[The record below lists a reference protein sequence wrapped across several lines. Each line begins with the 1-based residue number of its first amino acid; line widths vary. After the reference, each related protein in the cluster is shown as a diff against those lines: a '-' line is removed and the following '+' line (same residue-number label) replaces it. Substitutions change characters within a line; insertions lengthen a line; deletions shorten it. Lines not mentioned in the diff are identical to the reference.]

1 MFNKEILKLYF
12 ICGTTTCNNK
22 NLEQVVEEAL
32 RGGITSFQFRE
43 KGDGALVGFQKEEL
57 AKKIQELCKIYQV
70 PFIINDDIELA
81 IKLDADGVHVGQE
94 DADVEKIRKLLPN
107 KIIGLSVGNEEE
119 LRKSKIEF
127 VDYIGVGPV
136 HSTISKNDAG
146 GAIGYKGIKKMRK
159 LVPNI
164 PIVAIGGITK
174 EDIRSIAAIGVEGVY
189 IISAISY
196 SEHIKQTVEQM
207 INEYKIYV
215 E

>member
-57 AKKIQELCKIYQV
+57 ARKIQNLCRLYQV

-81 IKLDADGVHVGQE
+81 LEIDADGVHVGQG
-94 DADVEKIRKLLPN
+94 DGNIEKIRKLLPD

-119 LRKSKIEF
+119 QRRSKLEF

-136 HSTISKNDAG
+136 HSTISKNEKQAFEIDRFLFSNEVLR
-146 GAIGYKGIKKMRK
+146 IIH
-159 LVPNI
+159 LD
-164 PIVAIGGITK
+164 
-174 EDIRSIAAIGVEGVY
+174 EDDEPD
-189 IISAISY
+189 
-196 SEHIKQTVEQM
+196 T
-207 INEYKIYV
+207 EYKISTK
-215 E
+215 ELKEIRENR

>member
-22 NLEQVVEEAL
+22 NLIEVVEEAL

-43 KGDGALVGFQKEEL
+43 KGNGAFVGEQKEEL
-57 AKKIQELCKIYQV
+57 AKKIQKLCKAYQV

-94 DADVEKIRKLLPN
+94 DADVEKIRKLLPD

-174 EDIRSIAAIGVEGVY
+174 EDIRSIAAIGVEGVS

-207 INEYKIYV
+207 INEYKIYI

>member
-57 AKKIQELCKIYQV
+57 ARKIQNLCRLYQV

-81 IKLDADGVHVGQE
+81 VKLDADGVHVGQG
-94 DADVEKIRKLLPN
+94 DGDVEKIRKLLPD

-119 LRKSKIEF
+119 QRRSKLEF

-146 GAIGYKGIKKMRK
+146 GAIGYKGLKKMRK
-159 LVPNI
+159 LAPEI

-174 EDIRSIAAIGVEGVY
+174 EDIKNIVATGVEGVS

-196 SEHIKQTVEQM
+196 SENIKQTVEQM
-207 INEYKIYV
+207 INEYKNYV

>member
-12 ICGTTTCNNK
+12 ICGTTTSNNK

-57 AKKIQELCKIYQV
+57 AKKIQKLCKLYQV

-81 IKLDADGVHVGQE
+81 VKLDADGVHVGQG
-94 DADVEKIRKLLPN
+94 DGDVEKIRKLLPD

-119 LRKSKIEF
+119 LRESKIEF

-146 GAIGYKGIKKMRK
+146 GAIGYKGLKKMRK
-159 LVPNI
+159 LAPEI
-164 PIVAIGGITK
+164 PIVAIGGIKK
-174 EDIRSIAAIGVEGVY
+174 EDIKNIAVIGVEGVS

-207 INEYKIYV
+207 INEHKNYV

>member
-57 AKKIQELCKIYQV
+57 AKKIQKLCKLYQV

-81 IKLDADGVHVGQE
+81 VKLDADGVHVGQG
-94 DADVEKIRKLLPN
+94 DGDVEKIRKLLPD

-119 LRKSKIEF
+119 LREF

-146 GAIGYKGIKKMRK
+146 GAIGYKGLKKMRK
-159 LVPNI
+159 LAPEI
-164 PIVAIGGITK
+164 PIVAIGGIKK
-174 EDIRSIAAIGVEGVY
+174 EDIKNIAAIGVEGIS

-196 SEHIKQTVEQM
+196 SESIKQTVEQM
-207 INEYKIYV
+207 INEYKNYV

>member
-57 AKKIQELCKIYQV
+57 AREIQKLCKLYQV

-81 IKLDADGVHVGQE
+81 VKLDADGVHVGQG
-94 DADVEKIRKLLPN
+94 DGDVEKIRKLLPD

-119 LRKSKIEF
+119 LRESKTGF

-146 GAIGYKGIKKMRK
+146 GAIGYKGLKKMRK
-159 LVPNI
+159 LAPEI
-164 PIVAIGGITK
+164 PIVAIGGIKK
-174 EDIRSIAAIGVEGVY
+174 EDIKNIAAIGVEGVS

-196 SEHIKQTVEQM
+196 SESIKQTVEQM
-207 INEYKIYV
+207 INEYKNYV

>member
-174 EDIRSIAAIGVEGVY
+174 EDLRSIAAIGVEGVS

>member
-12 ICGTTTCNNK
+12 ICGTITCNNK

-43 KGDGALVGFQKEEL
+43 KGDGALVGFQKEES
-57 AKKIQELCKIYQV
+57 AREIQKLCKLYQV

-81 IKLDADGVHVGQE
+81 VKLDADGVHVGQG
-94 DADVEKIRKLLPN
+94 DGDVGKIRKLLPD

-119 LRKSKIEF
+119 LRESKIEF

-146 GAIGYKGIKKMRK
+146 GAIGYKGLKKMRK
-159 LVPNI
+159 LAPEI
-164 PIVAIGGITK
+164 PIVAIGGIKK
-174 EDIRSIAAIGVEGVY
+174 EDIKNIAAIGVEGVS

-196 SEHIKQTVEQM
+196 SESIKQTVEQM
-207 INEYKIYV
+207 INEYKNYV

>member
-1 MFNKEILKLYF
+1 M
-12 ICGTTTCNNK
+12 
-22 NLEQVVEEAL
+22 EEAL

-57 AKKIQELCKIYQV
+57 AREIQKLCKLYQV

-81 IKLDADGVHVGQE
+81 IKLDADGVHVGQG
-94 DADVEKIRKLLPN
+94 DGDVEKIRKLLPD

-119 LRKSKIEF
+119 LRESKIEF

-146 GAIGYKGIKKMRK
+146 GAIGYKGLKKIRK

-164 PIVAIGGITK
+164 PIVAIGGIKK
-174 EDIRSIAAIGVEGVY
+174 EDIKNIAAIGVEGVS

-196 SEHIKQTVEQM
+196 SENIKQTVEQM
-207 INEYKIYV
+207 INEYKNYV